1 VSTPYISID
10 NITHI
15 NAELSNFCNAACPMC
30 ARFDSNQNLLKDL
43 TNNSHTTLN
52 DIKHK
57 IGEKIISNLRI
68 FRSCG
73 NLGDGTMN
81 PDCAEIYDF
90 IRSKN
95 KKIKLSINTN
105 GGARSEEFYKEMA
118 KIGVDII
125 FSIDGLEDT
134 NHLYRR
140 NVKWGKLMSNAE
152 SFIKSG
158 GHAQWDFLVFKHNQH
173 QVDLAKQLS
182 EKMGFKSFNKKTTTR
197 WNDFDSDGNW
207 IEKTKIKVDG
217 YDLEKPSVEKVL
229 NVNNT
234 RDIKVKDIENPP
246 VEKVLNVN
254 NTKDIKV
261 KDIKKNSTKIVC
273 NSFMKHNVE
282 IFLHANGN
290 VSPCCWLG
298 DLKIHESKNI
308 IKDYNSVNIK
318 YSSLEEILNGQYFKE
333 IWKGIIGQ
341 QQDYRLV
348 TCQNVCGKYE

>member
-1 VSTPYISID
+1 
-10 NITHI
+10 
-15 NAELSNFCNAACPMC
+15 M
-30 ARFDSNQNLLKDL
+30 
-43 TNNSHTTLN
+43 
-52 DIKHK
+52 
-57 IGEKIISNLRI
+57 

-81 PDCAEIYDF
+81 PECAEIYDF

-140 NVKWGKLMSNAE
+140 NVKWSKLMSNAK

-158 GHAQWDFLVFKHNQH
+158 GNAQWDFLVFKHNQH

-182 EKMGFKSFNKKTTTR
+182 EKMGFKSFKKKTTTR

-207 IEKTKIKVDG
+207 IEKTKIKVDV

-229 NVNNT
+229 DVNNT
-234 RDIKVKDIENPP
+234 R
-246 VEKVLNVN
+246 
-254 NTKDIKV
+254 DIKV

>member
-1 VSTPYISID
+1 
-10 NITHI
+10 
-15 NAELSNFCNAACPMC
+15 MC
-30 ARFDSNQNLLKDL
+30 ARFDSNQNLLTDI
-43 TNNSHTTLN
+43 TNNSHTTLD
-52 DIKHK
+52 DIKYK
-57 IGEKIISNLRI
+57 IGEKIIRNLRT

-73 NLGDGTMN
+73 NVGDGTMN
-81 PDCAEIYDF
+81 PECAEIYDF

-95 KKIKLSINTN
+95 KKIRLSINTN
-105 GGARSEEFYKEMA
+105 GGARNEDFYKEMA

-140 NVKWGKLMSNAE
+140 NVKWNKMMSNVE

-158 GHAQWDFLVFKHNQH
+158 GNAHWDFLVFKHNQH
-173 QVDLAKQLS
+173 QVDLAKHLS

-217 YDLEKPSVEKVL
+217 YDLEKPSPEKVSDVD
-229 NVNNT
+229 N
-234 RDIKVKDIENPP
+234 K
-246 VEKVLNVN
+246 
-254 NTKDIKV
+254 KDIKV
-261 KDIKKNSTKIVC
+261 KDITTSFTKKIEC
-273 NSFMKHNVE
+273 NSFRKHNVE

-308 IKDYNSVNIK
+308 IKDFASVNIK
-318 YSSLEEILNGQYFKE
+318 HTSLEEILNGKYFRE
-333 IWKGIIGQ
+333 IWKGIVGHQ
-341 QQDYRLV
+341 QAYRLV